1 MTEIV
6 VREEW
11 PAAAGDVHRVVTA
24 AFGQPAEAD
33 LVNRLRGRPGVFALV
48 AMAQGEMVGHIMFSP
63 VTVRASSM
71 DAPVPSHPGAVG
83 ALCALGLA
91 PMAVA
96 PSWQRRGIG
105 SRLVCAGLDACRAR
119 GAELVVVLGHPEYYP
134 RFGFAPAAALGLT
147 CTWPVPPEAF
157 MAVELRPGAPAAP
170 RSRGARLVEY
180 LPEFDDV

>member
-11 PAAAGDVHRVVTA
+11 PADAGDVHRVVAA

-33 LVNRLRGRPGVFALV
+33 LVSRLRGRPGVFALV

-71 DAPVPSHPGAVG
+71 DAPACV
-83 ALCALGLA
+83 LGLA

-105 SRLVCAGLDACRAR
+105 SRLVRAGLDACRAR

-134 RFGFAPAAALGLT
+134 RFGFAPAAALGLH
-147 CTWPVPPEAF
+147 CKWPVPAEAF
-157 MAVELRPGAPAAP
+157 MAIDLSPGAPAAP